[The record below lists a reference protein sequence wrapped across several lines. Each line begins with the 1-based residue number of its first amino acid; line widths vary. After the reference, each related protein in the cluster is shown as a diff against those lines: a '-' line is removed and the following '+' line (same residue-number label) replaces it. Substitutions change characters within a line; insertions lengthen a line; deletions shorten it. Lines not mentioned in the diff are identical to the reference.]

1 MKAIFKYDNVYVT
14 APSKDIRQDV
24 NVEEIRELV
33 YCYVVKRDFVNLYG
47 GRIYLRSYDTDNL
60 IMTVDGITIKEIS
73 FSSSGECKTTSEMSL
88 HKATAFLNQIENLG
102 VDTFIENYRIQL
114 QALKTEIEGSVI
126 KLEQELS
133 VQQDEDKNT
142 VLKNLRASLRML
154 SCMIFMLLINLNAG
168 LDNHCYSEVYE
179 NITNLYF

>member
-1 MKAIFKYDNVYVT
+1 MNAIFKYDNVYVT

-24 NVEEIRELV
+24 NAEEIQELV
-33 YCYVVKRDFVNLYG
+33 YDYDVKDDVNLYG
-47 GRIYLRSYDTDNL
+47 GRINLRFSGSDEL
-60 IMTVDGITIKEIS
+60 VMKVDGIIINEFNFT
-73 FSSSGECKTTSEMSL
+73 SSGECKTTSSMSL
-88 HKATAFLNQIENLG
+88 HKATAYLNQIENLG
-102 VDTFIENYRIQL
+102 VDTFIENYKIQL

-133 VQQDEDKNT
+133 AQQDEDKNS

-168 LDNHCYSEVYE
+168 LDNHCYSEAYE

>member
-24 NVEEIRELV
+24 NVKEIQELV
-33 YCYVVKRDFVNLYG
+33 YCYLVKREVNLYG
-47 GRIYLRSYDTDNL
+47 GRIYLSSYNTESL
-60 IMTVDGITIKEIS
+60 IMSVDGITIKEIS

-88 HKATAFLNQIENLG
+88 HKVTAFLNQIENLG
-102 VDTFIENYRIQL
+102 VDTFIENYKIQL

-133 VQQDEDKNT
+133 VQQDEDKKS
-142 VLKNLRASLRML
+142 VLNNLRASLRML
-154 SCMIFMLLINLNAG
+154 SCMIFILLINLNAG
-168 LDNHCYSEVYE
+168 LDNHCYSEAYE